1 MLIISWLIL
10 FSYLQKN
17 SSRRIMKYNHLLLE
31 IKDSNQN
38 NIIYDVESFFDYLLN
53 EADLFMK
60 TINLIIQEMNVIL
73 NIRHALICCQQL
85 NRSKLQKWTKITYS
99 HITSAKS
106 SMLILQYQPKDLL
119 NDYWTFSIILKIF
132 SILLNY

>member
-1 MLIISWLIL
+1 
-10 FSYLQKN
+10 
-17 SSRRIMKYNHLLLE
+17 MKYNHLLLE

-73 NIRHALICCQQL
+73 YSYFYQILFGRLKFPKPPILKENINQL
-85 NRSKLQKWTKITYS
+85 FYEGLG
-99 HITSAKS
+99 
-106 SMLILQYQPKDLL
+106 
-119 NDYWTFSIILKIF
+119 SII
-132 SILLNY
+132 